1 MTLIKNREYFLDLD
15 LGQKQYK
22 FIILCLLHVFLGK
35 ETEMIE
41 GPNEG
46 LEDADSDFDDNMS
59 VVSRAEV
66 ADFLMVMGGGDGNQS
81 VLNESFRAIS
91 TYSDW

>member
-1 MTLIKNREYFLDLD
+1 MTLIKKRDVFLDLD

-22 FIILCLLHVFLGK
+22 FIILCLLHVFLNK
-35 ETEMIE
+35 ESDM
-41 GPNEG
+41 NEG
-46 LEDADSDFDDNMS
+46 LVEDLEDADSDFDDNMS

-66 ADFLMVMGGGDGNQS
+66 AEFLAVMGGGDGNQS